1 MNDDMNDSKLFEA
14 LTRLGVI
21 SRLNWVEDKLES
33 VHSMAMPDIFGDIV
47 CLQDVMEKRKKEHD
61 AEF

>member
-1 MNDDMNDSKLFEA
+1 MNDDMNDGKLFEA

-21 SRLNWVEDKLES
+21 SRLNWVEDKLDLVE
-33 VHSMAMPDIFGDIV
+33 SMAMPGIFGDIV